1 MSTQVTK
8 TNLPTLDQ
16 LVSDTELSI
25 KDNQLT
31 ILLNQQPPAK
41 WLRPH
46 PTAKAKD
53 ENGQT
58 IPAMYL
64 PIDKVEFMLTKI
76 YPKWWVEVLNTQII
90 ANSVCVTV
98 RVFVLNPI
106 TNEIEH
112 QDGVGAKSI
121 QTDSGKGA
129 MDWNYAKD
137 AGVMMALPSA
147 KTYAIKDAVEHFG
160 RIFGRDLNRQN
171 QLSYDSLLKKLNSTE
186 ASQQL
191 EHERIINFINNARTI
206 TQLNEVAKLLTN
218 DEQRE
223 AYKTQFNT
231 IKLYNH
237 EV

>member
-1 MSTQVTK
+1 MSTQIEK
-8 TNLPTLDQ
+8 RKLPSLEDLIQ
-16 LVSDTELSI
+16 DTEMSI

-31 ILLNQQPPAK
+31 ILLNQQPPAS
-41 WLRPH
+41 WLKGH
-46 PTAKAKD
+46 PTAKTKNEQGENVQAK
-53 ENGQT
+53 
-58 IPAMYL
+58 YL

-76 YPKWWVEVLNTQII
+76 YPKWWVEVLDTKIM

-121 QTDSGKGA
+121 QTDSGAGA
-129 MDWNYAKD
+129 MDWNKAKD

-171 QLSYDSLLKKLNSTE
+171 QVSYDSLLKSTIDVSDLKE
-186 ASQQL
+186 LFELKKDSLDA
-191 EHERIINFINNARTI
+191 EMIKNVERIINNK
-206 TQLNEVAKLLTN
+206 EVDK
-218 DEQRE
+218 
-223 AYKTQFNT
+223 YKAIFETLKN
-231 IKLYNH
+231 I
-237 EV
+237 